1 MWVHSLGIFVT
12 LALLRDIVETADV
25 PAAFGCRNS
34 LISDEWRE
42 MVLNF
47 HNDKRR
53 NVAIGKQ
60 NFKGGTMPKAQ
71 NMNELAWDCNL
82 EKEAQE
88 NAEQCTDYTSQ
99 KYGFNQQKFK
109 CKTCDANEKAKEV
122 LNTWWKEVR
131 SATLSDG
138 NKYDKTT
145 VPHFGQMAFHEST
158 IMACSYAA
166 CSGQTNLLC
175 LYEKAAVDQQ
185 VLYTAGDTCG
195 GCAQNCINNLCQP
208 NPVNHIADTKTCNDG
223 NLSDELTE
231 AATNMHNYYRRVIAT
246 GWAKDPKSAYAPRA
260 SKMNKLEYLCD
271 LYGKSAAEKVDG
283 CAWPV
288 PDPTTGVQITHK
300 ISNNWTIPHRD
311 ALEQAISTW
320 YGELEKA
327 GGIGED
333 PTYKDDM
340 KTNGLWNYANLANE
354 ANTKVG
360 CAVKSCQKQGYTLVA
375 CQYDGTLSDDDPIY
389 TTGNLC
395 SKCSTNT
402 ANKNCEAE
410 SPKALCVA

>member
-1 MWVHSLGIFVT
+1 MISGIISPYRGYLLPSHCFATSL
-12 LALLRDIVETADV
+12 
-25 PAAFGCRNS
+25 
-34 LISDEWRE
+34 
-42 MVLNF
+42 
-47 HNDKRR
+47 
-53 NVAIGKQ
+53 KQ
-60 NFKGGTMPKAQ
+60 PMSQ
-71 NMNELAWDCNL
+71 RAWDCNL

-145 VPHFGQMAFHEST
+145 VPHFGQ
-158 IMACSYAA
+158 
-166 CSGQTNLLC
+166 
-175 LYEKAAVDQQ
+175 
-185 VLYTAGDTCG
+185 
-195 GCAQNCINNLCQP
+195 
-208 NPVNHIADTKTCNDG
+208 
-223 NLSDELTE
+223 
-231 AATNMHNYYRRVIAT
+231 
-246 GWAKDPKSAYAPRA
+246 
-260 SKMNKLEYLCD
+260 
-271 LYGKSAAEKVDG
+271 
-283 CAWPV
+283 
-288 PDPTTGVQITHK
+288 
-300 ISNNWTIPHRD
+300 
-311 ALEQAISTW
+311 AISTW

-375 CQYDGTLSDDDPIY
+375 CQYDGYIFSLLLLY
-389 TTGNLC
+389 HV
-395 SKCSTNT
+395 CSTT
-402 ANKNCEAE
+402 MF
-410 SPKALCVA
+410 